1 MVISILS
8 IIFLRVIVTT
18 TSARVLLVLSMKFV
32 CNLATYWFE
41 HRYLSPFKIMIGFDI
56 FAVIAIQFGKFGRH
70 PLESLVVVF
79 ARGRRQSGF
88 HSRVIVRGEQCLNG
102 RHHIWRC
109 LHGEGSRC
117 SSRDCLRGAAELLP
131 CVASP
136 PGRARDDLVI
146 PQQFCGKR
154 RRPAKLVV
162 SSIGGMVG
170 VGGSSRWM
178 MPGEVR
184 RRE

>member
-1 MVISILS
+1 
-8 IIFLRVIVTT
+8 
-18 TSARVLLVLSMKFV
+18 
-32 CNLATYWFE
+32 
-41 HRYLSPFKIMIGFDI
+41 
-56 FAVIAIQFGKFGRH
+56 
-70 PLESLVVVF
+70 
-79 ARGRRQSGF
+79 
-88 HSRVIVRGEQCLNG
+88 VRGEQCLNG

-178 MPGEVR
+178 MPGRCEGESEEVAGR
-184 RRE
+184 GSALGVKRNNPCLSSPDNEQLRQHLVRCLE